1 MQHCLILGGGLS
13 GKAAERL
20 AVSLGFSAA
29 VLSDSPGLDADA
41 AVAPADLVVTS
52 PGVKP
57 LTSPLWQAAMRRA
70 ARGECEFLSELEFG
84 FRHWPGRVL
93 AVTGTNGKTTTTELT
108 TALLSA
114 AGVDARP
121 AGNIGYPLSDLA
133 ADLREGKLSAEALPV
148 VEVSSF
154 QLERCDTFAPY
165 AAALLNL
172 ESDHIDRYAGGFGE
186 YAAVKRRIFDRVAP
200 ENRVYGLSMDS
211 PSPRRVTLCGEALMV
226 DGDEVLID
234 LGDTALSAPHNRE
247 NLAAAVELCL
257 RVLPAEAVLSP
268 EFRLAVRTF
277 HPGRHRL
284 EAVHEAAGV
293 RFVNDSKATNPAST
307 VAALRSTPGMVV
319 LLLGGLDKG
328 MDFSPIAPFA
338 DRIRFAVLYGECR
351 SKIAAALPPS
361 VPTADCGMD
370 FALAVGTARE
380 HARSGDTVLLSP
392 ACASMDMFRDYKE
405 RGDRFTE
412 YVRNGAEP

>member
-108 TALLSA
+108 AALLSA

-211 PSPRRVTLCGEALMV
+211 PPPRRVTLCGEALMV

-277 HPGRHRL
+277 HP
-284 EAVHEAAGV
+284 
-293 RFVNDSKATNPAST
+293 
-307 VAALRSTPGMVV
+307 AALRSTPGMVV

-380 HARSGDTVLLSP
+380 HARRGDTVLLSP

>member
-20 AVSLGFSAA
+20 AVSLGSSAA

-84 FRHWPGRVL
+84 FRHWPGRVF

-108 TALLSA
+108 AALLSA

-234 LGDTALSAPHNRE
+234 LGHGA
-247 NLAAAVELCL
+247 
-257 RVLPAEAVLSP
+257 
-268 EFRLAVRTF
+268 
-277 HPGRHRL
+277 
-284 EAVHEAAGV
+284 
-293 RFVNDSKATNPAST
+293 
-307 VAALRSTPGMVV
+307 
-319 LLLGGLDKG
+319 
-328 MDFSPIAPFA
+328 
-338 DRIRFAVLYGECR
+338 
-351 SKIAAALPPS
+351 
-361 VPTADCGMD
+361 
-370 FALAVGTARE
+370 
-380 HARSGDTVLLSP
+380 LSP
-392 ACASMDMFRDYKE
+392 AQ
-405 RGDRFTE
+405 
-412 YVRNGAEP
+412 P